1 MLVVGASSTV
11 GVLAAGVGVNSG
23 EVGLEV
29 GIEAAVGFA
38 GVREGSVDVVE
49 GGIVSTKEGWGVLE
63 EHAERNMMTAN
74 ATKQSII

>member
-1 MLVVGASSTV
+1 MLVVGVSSTV

-29 GIEAAVGFA
+29 GIETAVGFA

-63 EHAERNMMTAN
+63 EHAERNVMTVIA
-74 ATKQSII
+74 AKQSII